1 MLNQA
6 LPLLLANTSLQVVA
20 AALAALVVAA
30 LLARGV
36 LRVLLIAQA
45 VYWAMSYV
53 ARPVVLLTV
62 RPEPR
67 FGDNIADPRLAE
79 IGYDVGIEAALRPVA
94 FGLTVYAVIVL
105 GYVLWARR
113 RPRDRR
119 APLAGDP
126 DLIATLWVLY
136 VLGTGAR
143 LLSVATGA
151 AGNAGDVQSASPVL
165 SLLTMPATLGAVG
178 LIVFA
183 RPPKQTGTLAVLGV
197 LIAGELWWTTA
208 TESKTPILGAALAV
222 AVRFALT
229 GWTRAK
235 VAGIGAVSVAGIAGF
250 DWLQSLKT
258 SPHLRAEAAAVDG
271 AYPDA
276 VRPFLSLLRRFDLL
290 EAATDAYYVGPSSW
304 LGPGEVVGHLARS
317 MIPAQLLAEEKL
329 HAGTAWAAEV
339 RGASVDMSQVSV
351 SLAEGNIS
359 EGYVLGGWTGV
370 VVGVVFTAVV
380 LVGWSRTLY
389 ARHLVPVLFGV
400 ALIEVP
406 VVFERGMLGS
416 AETLGK
422 YLQVV
427 VLAWLV
433 RLLVGQWRRTHG
445 PPGRTDG
452 DRDRE
457 TPAGPQTAPAG
468 VSVGSEGRQ

>member
-1 MLNQA
+1 MVIPDLITSNG
-6 LPLLLANTSLQVVA
+6 PLLV
-20 AALAALVVAA
+20 VVAA
-30 LLARGV
+30 LATMVCAALLTHGV

-62 RPEPR
+62 RPDPH
-67 FGDNIADPRLAE
+67 FGDNVADPRLAE

-94 FGLTVYAVIVL
+94 FGLTVYALIVL
-105 GYVLWARR
+105 VFALWTRS
-113 RPRDRR
+113 RPRPGR

-136 VLGTGAR
+136 VLGTFAR

-151 AGNAGDVQSASPVL
+151 AGQAGDVQSASPVL
-165 SLLTMPATLGAVG
+165 SLLTMPAILGAIG

-183 RPPKQTGTLAVLGV
+183 RPPRQSGTIAVLGV
-197 LIAGELWWTTA
+197 LMAGELWWTMA

-229 GWTRAK
+229 GWTRGK
-235 VAGIGAVSVAGIAGF
+235 VLGIGAVSVTGIAGF

-258 SPHLRAEAAAVDG
+258 SPYLRAEAAAVDG
-271 AYPDA
+271 AYPES

-290 EAATDAYYVGPSSW
+290 EAATDAYYVGPNTW
-304 LGPGEVVGHLARS
+304 LSPGEVVGHLARS
-317 MIPAQLLAEEKL
+317 MVPAQLLAEEKL
-329 HAGTAWAAEV
+329 HAGTAWASEV

-359 EGYVLGGWTGV
+359 EGYVIGGLPGV
-370 VVGVVFTAVV
+370 VVGVAFTAVV
-380 LVGWSRTLY
+380 LVGWARSLY

-433 RLLVGQWRRTHG
+433 RLAVGQWRRIHG
-445 PPGRTDG
+445 PPRPPGEPDG
-452 DRDRE
+452 QP
-457 TPAGPQTAPAG
+457 PAGPVAVPVGA
-468 VSVGSEGRQ
+468 SVGSERER

>member
-6 LPLLLANTSLQVVA
+6 LPLLLSNTSLLVVA
-20 AALAALVVAA
+20 AALAALVIAA
-30 LLARGV
+30 LLAHGV

-94 FGLTVYAVIVL
+94 FGLTVYALIVL
-105 GYVLWARR
+105 AYVLWARQ
-113 RPRDRR
+113 RPRPGR

-151 AGNAGDVQSASPVL
+151 AGSAGDVQSASPVL

-183 RPPKQTGTLAVLGV
+183 RPSRQPGTLAVLGV

-235 VAGIGAVSVAGIAGF
+235 IAGIGAVSVAGIAGF

-290 EAATDAYYVGPSSW
+290 EAATDAYYVGPGSW
-304 LGPGEVVGHLARS
+304 LGPAEVVGHLARS

-329 HAGTAWAAEV
+329 HAGTAWAADV

-351 SLAEGNIS
+351 SLAEGNVS

-370 VVGVVFTAVV
+370 VVGVAFTAVV

-389 ARHLVPVLFGV
+389 ARHLVPVLFGI
-400 ALIEVP
+400 ALIEIP

-433 RLLVGQWRRTHG
+433 RLVVGQWRRTHG
-445 PPGRTDG
+445 APGRPVAE
-452 DRDRE
+452 RDRE
-457 TPAGPQTAPAG
+457 VPAGPHPAPAG
-468 VSVGSEGRQ
+468 ASVGSEGNQ

>member
-1 MLNQA
+1 MVNPEMSLLTSNT
-6 LPLLLANTSLQVVA
+6 PLLVVG
-20 AALAALVVAA
+20 AALATMVIAALVS
-30 LLARGV
+30 RGV

-45 VYWAMSYV
+45 LYWAMSYV

-67 FGDNIADPRLAE
+67 FGDNVADPRLAE
-79 IGYDVGIEAALRPVA
+79 IGYDFGIEAALEPVA
-94 FGLTVYAVIVL
+94 FGLTVYALTVL
-105 GYVLWARR
+105 GHALWARR
-113 RPRDRR
+113 RPRPGP

-126 DLIATLWVLY
+126 DLIGTLWVLY
-136 VLGTGAR
+136 ALGTFAR
-143 LLSVATGA
+143 LFSVATGA
-151 AGNAGDVQSASPVL
+151 AGRAGDVQSASPIL

-183 RPPKQTGTLAVLGV
+183 RSPRQSTTIALLGV
-197 LIAGELWWTTA
+197 LTAGELWWTMA

-235 VAGIGAVSVAGIAGF
+235 VLGIGAVSVAGIVGF

-304 LGPGEVVGHLARS
+304 LSPGEVVGHLARS
-317 MIPAQLLAEEKL
+317 MVPAQLLAEEKL
-329 HAGTAWAAEV
+329 HAGTAWAAQV

-359 EGYVLGGWTGV
+359 EGYVIGGAAGV
-370 VVGVVFTAVV
+370 VVGVTCTAII
-380 LVGWSRTLY
+380 LLGWARTLY
-389 ARHLVPVLFGV
+389 ARHPVPALFGI

-433 RLLVGQWRRTHG
+433 RLAVGQWRRTHG
-445 PPGRTDG
+445 PLGPRPGEP
-452 DRDRE
+452 DRE
-457 TPAGPQTAPAG
+457 PTPGPLAAPAG
-468 VSVGSEGRQ
+468 VTVGSEGRQ

>member
-1 MLNQA
+1 MIPDLITSNG
-6 LPLLLANTSLQVVA
+6 PLLV
-20 AALAALVVAA
+20 VVAA
-30 LLARGV
+30 LATMVCAALLTHGV

-62 RPEPR
+62 RPDPH
-67 FGDNIADPRLAE
+67 FGDNVADPRLAE

-94 FGLTVYAVIVL
+94 FGLTVYALIVL
-105 GYVLWARR
+105 VFALWTRR
-113 RPRDRR
+113 RPRPGR

-136 VLGTGAR
+136 VLGTFAR

-151 AGNAGDVQSASPVL
+151 AGQAGDVQSASPVL
-165 SLLTMPATLGAVG
+165 SLLTMPAILGAIG
-178 LIVFA
+178 LIVLA
-183 RPPKQTGTLAVLGV
+183 RPPRQSGTIAVLGV
-197 LIAGELWWTTA
+197 LMAGELWWTTA

-229 GWTRAK
+229 GWTRGK
-235 VAGIGAVSVAGIAGF
+235 VLGIGAVSVTGIAGF

-258 SPHLRAEAAAVDG
+258 SPYLRAEAAAVDG
-271 AYPDA
+271 AYPEG

-290 EAATDAYYVGPSSW
+290 EAATDAYYTGPNSW
-304 LGPGEVVGHLARS
+304 LGAGEVVGHLARS
-317 MIPAQLLAEEKL
+317 MVPAQLLAEEKL
-329 HAGTAWAAEV
+329 HAGTAWASEV

-359 EGYVLGGWTGV
+359 EGYVIGGLPGV
-370 VVGVVFTAVV
+370 VVGVAFTAVV
-380 LVGWSRTLY
+380 LVGWARSLY
-389 ARHLVPVLFGV
+389 ARHLVPVLFGI

-433 RLLVGQWRRTHG
+433 RLAVGQWRRVHG
-445 PPGRTDG
+445 PPGPPGEPDG
-452 DRDRE
+452 PP
-457 TPAGPQTAPAG
+457 PAGPVAVPVGA
-468 VSVGSEGRQ
+468 SVRSEGTQ

>member
-1 MLNQA
+1 MLNPA
-6 LPLLLANTSLQVVA
+6 LALLLSNTPLLVIVA
-20 AALAALVVAA
+20 ALGTMVLAAL
-30 LLARGV
+30 LGHGV

-67 FGDNIADPRLAE
+67 FGDNVADPRLSE
-79 IGYDVGIEAALRPVA
+79 IGYDFGIEAALRPVA
-94 FGLTVYAVIVL
+94 FGLTVYALLVL

-113 RPRDRR
+113 RPRPGP

-136 VLGTGAR
+136 VLGTFAR

-151 AGNAGDVQSASPVL
+151 AGRAGDVQSASPVL

-183 RPPKQTGTLAVLGV
+183 RPHRQSGTIALLGV
-197 LIAGELWWTTA
+197 LTLGELWWTTA

-222 AVRFALT
+222 AVRFAIT

-235 VAGIGAVSVAGIAGF
+235 ILGIGAVSVAGIAGF

-258 SPHLRAEAAAVDG
+258 SPHLRMEAAAVDG
-271 AYPDA
+271 AYPEA

-290 EAATDAYYVGPSSW
+290 EAATDAYYVGPGSW

-317 MIPAQLLAEEKL
+317 MVPAQLLAEEKL

-351 SLAEGNIS
+351 SLAEGNVS
-359 EGYVLGGWTGV
+359 EGYVIGGWTGV
-370 VVGVVFTAVV
+370 VVGVAFTAVV

-433 RLLVGQWRRTHG
+433 RLAVGQWRRTHG
-445 PPGRTDG
+445 PSGPRH
-452 DRDRE
+452 REPDRE
-457 TPAGPQTAPAG
+457 SQTGPAAAPVGA
-468 VSVGSEGRQ
+468 SVGSEGRR